1 MIERKRKLNV
11 AAGFEVQ
18 VGTSEVGGKV
28 GKSFVVS
35 DE

>member
-11 AAGFEVQ
+11 AAGFEVD
-18 VGTSEVGGKV
+18 VGTGEVGGKV
-28 GKSFVVS
+28 RKSFVVA